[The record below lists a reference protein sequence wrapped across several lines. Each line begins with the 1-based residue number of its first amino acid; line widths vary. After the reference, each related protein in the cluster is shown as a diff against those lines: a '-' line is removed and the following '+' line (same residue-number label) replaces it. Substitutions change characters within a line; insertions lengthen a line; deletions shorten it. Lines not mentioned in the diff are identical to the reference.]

1 MLWDD
6 MLRSAPLDV
15 LNRFEYGLIRDH
27 VELVVWQYSEKPDQH
42 LPSDLLVRFKS
53 IFRQGLW
60 AATAFKGATSSCA
73 LIPTIKTHVENHLG
87 KPQRARKFKKVQ
99 AKNTR
104 EIK

>member
-1 MLWDD
+1 MHENYFPIPD
-6 MLRSAPLDV
+6 
-15 LNRFEYGLIRDH
+15 
-27 VELVVWQYSEKPDQH
+27 SEKPDQH

-87 KPQRARKFKKVQ
+87 KDLAPNHV
-99 AKNTR
+99 
-104 EIK
+104 

>member
-1 MLWDD
+1 MIFFPD
-6 MLRSAPLDV
+6 
-15 LNRFEYGLIRDH
+15 
-27 VELVVWQYSEKPDQH
+27 SEKPDQH

-87 KPQRARKFKKVQ
+87 KKYKIF
-99 AKNTR
+99 NYNL
-104 EIK
+104 

>member
-42 LPSDLLVRFKS
+42 LPSDLLVRFKT

-87 KPQRARKFKKVQ
+87 KHS
-99 AKNTR
+99 TL
-104 EIK
+104 